1 MTKEHKKKTINADNN
16 ENEKESGI
24 ETDDTR
30 RYSDTMKDD
39 TKAQSPAVEILTM
52 TEARRRLSS
61 WERATS
67 FRKKKEKIV
76 DETNSKYG
84 HLLTEI

>member
-1 MTKEHKKKTINADNN
+1 MIKEYQKKTINTDIS
-16 ENEKESGI
+16 ENEEDSSI

-30 RYSDTMKDD
+30 RDSNTMKNE
-39 TKAQSPAVEILTM
+39 TKDQSRGLTILTM

-67 FRKKKEKIV
+67 YRKKKEKIV
-76 DETNSKYG
+76 N
-84 HLLTEI
+84 